1 MGPNW
6 RRKQSGGTW
15 VSALGFH
22 NVAGGMDASLIAAYL
37 DNVATESMGVDSNP
51 GHSSRVAE
59 LLLEWKTEVYRI
71 WRQQT

>member
-1 MGPNW
+1 ML
-6 RRKQSGGTW
+6 QE
-15 VSALGFH
+15 
-22 NVAGGMDASLIAAYL
+22 GMDASLI
-37 DNVATESMGVDSNP
+37 ATESMGVDSNP

>member
-1 MGPNW
+1 ML
-6 RRKQSGGTW
+6 QE
-15 VSALGFH
+15 
-22 NVAGGMDASLIAAYL
+22 GMDASLIAAYL

-59 LLLEWKTEVYRI
+59 LLLKWKTEVYRI